1 MRSLSECMQR
11 TAGMINLV
19 YRKFFEFSKIAL
31 AFWAWIEYNKHVECD
46 DGWNSCNARVWT
58 LSGPEGSSNKHCI
71 VCAVGIFCPEH
82 STIAHGQRR
91 RKSALFFTFFYLTAE
106 GRRIQRELHFSH
118 IKKLHTYHMYVT
130 KARKM
135 SKNRT
140 LSKFREGVKRE
151 KGWNV
156 G

>member
-1 MRSLSECMQR
+1 M
-11 TAGMINLV
+11 
-19 YRKFFEFSKIAL
+19 
-31 AFWAWIEYNKHVECD
+31 
-46 DGWNSCNARVWT
+46 
-58 LSGPEGSSNKHCI
+58 SGPEGSSNKHCI

-118 IKKLHTYHMYVT
+118 IEKLHTHHMHVT

-135 SKNRT
+135 SKSRT
-140 LSKFREGVKRE
+140 LSKFSGGKTRKRLKCRIIGHIMKWNSWAIQAE
-151 KGWNV
+151 RWKQNKGWRIC
-156 G
+156 GSKGYMQSFCLSCS